1 MKYCVTQTLVY
12 IMDTVLFVPFVPRD
26 GCLNFIDESDEV
38 LIADFSRSGHT
49 VSDIPSVRVK
59 STNSMYRVYAI
70 GCESNCQP
78 VCCTATVCGDLHGQ
92 YLDWQGN
99 IRQLDR
105 FREVTH
111 EGPMCDLLWYD
122 ANEQE
127 NVRQLEIG
135 QPAEHRYYANVE
147 AAVKYIWD
155 VIGGPWS
162 EVVLYGSSLGLGPSI
177 HLASR
182 TAVCAMVLQSA
193 LFSVFRIAF
202 SSRYELAEHLMKIL
216 TECSHSV
223 LSSRY
228 ELTEHFMKILTE
240 CSYCFFSSHYEL
252 TKHFMKIM
260 TKHLMKI
267 VTECSHSVLD
277 TLRVRPLL

>member
-1 MKYCVTQTLVY
+1 MPDEVLRYTLLY
-12 IMDTVLFVPFVPRD
+12 IMDAVLFDPFVPRD

-59 STNSMYRVYAI
+59 FTNSMYRVYAI

-78 VCCTATVCGDLHGQ
+78 VCCTATVCGDLH
-92 YLDWQGN
+92 
-99 IRQLDR
+99 
-105 FREVTH
+105 
-111 EGPMCDLLWYD
+111 
-122 ANEQE
+122 
-127 NVRQLEIG
+127 VR
-135 QPAEHRYYANVE
+135 
-147 AAVKYIWD
+147 
-155 VIGGPWS
+155 
-162 EVVLYGSSLGLGPSI
+162 
-177 HLASR
+177 
-182 TAVCAMVLQSA
+182 C
-193 LFSVFRIAF
+193 
-202 SSRYELAEHLMKIL
+202 ELAEHLMKIL
-216 TECSHSV
+216 SECCHSV

-252 TKHFMKIM
+252 TKHFMKIL
-260 TKHLMKI
+260 TECSYSFFSSHYELTEHLMKI